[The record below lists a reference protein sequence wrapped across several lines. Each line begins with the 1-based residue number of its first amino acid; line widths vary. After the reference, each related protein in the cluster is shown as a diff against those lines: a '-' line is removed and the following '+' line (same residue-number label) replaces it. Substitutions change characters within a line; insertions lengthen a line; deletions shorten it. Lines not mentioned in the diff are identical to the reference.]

1 MKAPGLLGGSV
12 VTGVFSGMAQMFGA
26 PWQAVMTIAIVGL
39 LVTLILG
46 LAQLAMPQES
56 QDKRLLWEKFLD
68 YRRDRLHL
76 AAPAKKS
83 RPRRAVRADPEQR
96 TAVVA
101 LPRSPA
107 PGERTTSERI
117 PARSP

>member
-12 VTGVFSGMAQMFGA
+12 VTGLFSGMAQMFGA
-26 PWQAVMTIAIVGL
+26 PWQAVMAIAIIGL

-56 QDKRLLWEKFLD
+56 QDKRLLWEKFID
-68 YRRDRLHL
+68 YRRERLHI

-83 RPRRAVRADPEQR
+83 RPRRAVRAAPEQR
-96 TAVVA
+96 ATVVA
-101 LPRSPA
+101 LPRSSA
-107 PGERTTSERI
+107 SSERTT
-117 PARSP
+117 ARSP